1 MPKPGDPIFE
11 LLQMGNH
18 RMPGVWRYLFP
29 EEFEWLRLPAERH
42 ATCDDCY
49 KVKLGEYRD
58 DCRCCTY
65 FPEVT
70 NYMLGL
76 ALKSDSRDAVLPL
89 VQQRLV
95 VPFGLVTTPLRYHQ
109 TITAYAGERF
119 GQEKWMVCPFVE
131 PSTFHCGIYPFRN
144 SVCSTFFC
152 SNDHGKAGSNFWGR
166 AQDLVGLVETALAQ
180 WCMDEVGLPHE
191 NYCSQLDAFSTD
203 VPSMTEPETLA
214 WSEHVHAALW
224 GDWCGKEVEFLE
236 ACAELVMERRG
247 DLYEIARLQPG
258 RDALVYEENVRQLI
272 PDEQL
277 HEAPE
282 LADENT
288 EHRPIG
294 SSWYKLQL
302 AERQLWELPFQ
313 EGPVVLSDAVEIIDN
328 PRDDKWCE
336 ASPEPFMVRSHSP
349 KDAKDSQDP
358 KDPKDA
364 KDSKPKI
371 RELFGAAEIDLLRV
385 FEQPRVFGEE
395 LFERA
400 ELDRVGDA
408 RSFLARCLRLGILT
422 EQASDDIT

>member
-1 MPKPGDPIFE
+1 MPNPDDPIFQ

-18 RMPGVWRYLFP
+18 RMPGIWRYLFP
-29 EEFEWLRLPAERH
+29 EDFDQFKLPAERH

-65 FPEVT
+65 FPELV
-70 NYMLGL
+70 NFMLGL

-89 VQQRLV
+89 VQKRYVL
-95 VPFGLVTTPLRYHQ
+95 PFGLVPTPLRYHR
-109 TITAYAGERF
+109 TITAYSGERF
-119 GQEKWMVCPFVE
+119 GKEKWMVCPFVE

-144 SVCSTFFC
+144 SICSTFFC
-152 SNDHGKAGSNFWGR
+152 TNDHGKTGANFWNR
-166 AQDLVGLVETALAQ
+166 AQDLVGLVETSLAQ

-191 NYCSQLDAFSTD
+191 TYCAQLDRLSAD
-203 VPSMTEPETLA
+203 VASMTEPDTLA
-214 WSEHVHAALW
+214 WSEHVYATLW
-224 GDWCGKEVEFLE
+224 GDWYRKEVEFLE
-236 ACAELVMERRG
+236 ACAQQVMDHR
-247 DLYEIARLQPG
+247 DNLYEIARMQAG
-258 RDALVYEENVRQLI
+258 SDALEYEQNVRRLI

-313 EGPVVLSDAVEIIDN
+313 EGLVRLSETIEIIDN
-328 PRDDKWCE
+328 PRDDQWSE
-336 ASPEPFMVRSHSP
+336 ASPEPFMVRSTGP
-349 KDAKDSQDP
+349 
-358 KDPKDA
+358 
-364 KDSKPKI
+364 KPKI
-371 RELFGAAEIDLLRV
+371 RELFGAGEIDLLRV

-395 LFERA
+395 LFERG
-400 ELDRVGDA
+400 EMDRVDA
-408 RSFLARCLRLGILT
+408 PRGFLARCLRLGILT
-422 EQASDDIT
+422 EQAAAARG